1 MSEPQ
6 TPAATDPV
14 TPAVEPT
21 TPTEPIKLPDDHPL
35 VTALA
40 AQKEKNQAL
49 QTQLEAHGSDPTTE
63 ERVAALEE
71 RTRQAER
78 AALVARVQAKH
89 GISDDDAG
97 LYLTAADEAT
107 LEKQGAGLAARSD
120 ASKSKNYVPNEGKTP
135 KPGDD
140 NLRDFTR
147 NLFNRD

>member
-1 MSEPQ
+1 MSEQ
-6 TPAATDPV
+6 QATAAADPAA
-14 TPAVEPT
+14 PAAEPT
-21 TPTEPIKLPDDHPL
+21 TPTGPIQLPDDHPL

-49 QTQLEAHGSDPTTE
+49 QTQLDAHGNDPTTE

-120 ASKSKNYVPNEGKTP
+120 ASKSKNYVPTEGKTP
-135 KPGDD
+135 KPGGDD
-140 NLRDFTR
+140 LRTFTR